1 MIILT
6 KVWMLGVCTVS
17 CWDAGK
23 VGQGLLDG
31 HHHGCMTYT
40 HTIGSRPRQLEFSN
54 GVYA

>member
-1 MIILT
+1 
-6 KVWMLGVCTVS
+6 MLGVCTVS